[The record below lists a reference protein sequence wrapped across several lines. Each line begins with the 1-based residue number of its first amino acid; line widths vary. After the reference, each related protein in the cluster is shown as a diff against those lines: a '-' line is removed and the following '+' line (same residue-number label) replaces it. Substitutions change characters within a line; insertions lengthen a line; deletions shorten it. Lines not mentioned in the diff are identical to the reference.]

1 MAKVT
6 RRTLKAIQKVKEEVT
21 KMVEMETL
29 PKLKPGNEPL
39 KPGELS
45 LEGYPVVMAPQTQE
59 DKAQLK
65 QKLQMVGEEERAVL
79 AVLKKTEHSRPKA
92 AAKNRPVVKSKGKRT
107 GKTG

>member
-45 LEGYPVVMAPQTQE
+45 VEGYPVVMAPQTQE

-65 QKLQMVGEEERAVL
+65 QKLQMIGEEERAVL

-92 AAKNRPVVKSKGKRT
+92 AAKKRPVVKSKGKRT
-107 GKTG
+107 GRTG

>member
-6 RRTLKAIQKVKEEVT
+6 QRTLKAIQKVKRKVT
-21 KMVEMETL
+21 DLLDSETL
-29 PKLKPGNEPL
+29 PKLKSGNEPL

-45 LEGYPVVMAPQTQE
+45 SEGYPVVMTPQTQE

-65 QKLQMVGEEERAVL
+65 QKLQMIGEEEREVL
-79 AVLKKTEHSRPKA
+79 AALKKAEHRQPKA
-92 AAKNRPVVKSKGKRT
+92 AAKKRPSMKSKGKRT